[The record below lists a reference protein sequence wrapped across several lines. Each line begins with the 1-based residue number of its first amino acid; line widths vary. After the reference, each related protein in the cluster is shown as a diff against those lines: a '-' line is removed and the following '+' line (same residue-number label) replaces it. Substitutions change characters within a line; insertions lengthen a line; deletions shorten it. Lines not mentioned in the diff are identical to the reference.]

1 MVTQSQYAQVSDIT
15 SLSLTPQAAA
25 RFGDTAITAQLQA
38 ASSTAD
44 SYLASQFT
52 LPLQTDPQGWDMQ
65 LTRCVCAIA
74 AFNLYRQYGLNPNS
88 PDFPALRSLYD
99 DAVGWLELV
108 RDEKLTPQ
116 YVDSGGTPGNT
127 EEGGPFVITATTR
140 GYSERGLSGCTP
152 PTTSSGAFSDD

>member
-1 MVTQSQYAQVSDIT
+1 MPTQSQYAQVSDIT
-15 SLSLTPQAAA
+15 SLALTPQAAA

-44 SYLASQFT
+44 SYLASAFV

-74 AFNLYRQYGLNPNS
+74 AFNLYRQFGINPNS

-99 DAVGWLELV
+99 DAIGWLEEV
-108 RDEKLTPQ
+108 RDEEIVPQ
-116 YVDSGGTPGNT
+116 YVDSEGTPGNV
-127 EEGGPFVITATTR
+127 EEGGPFVITATSR

-152 PTTSSGAFSDD
+152 PMVNTGPFSDD